1 MPSFPFPL
9 YRGSSGTLRW
19 QSLFG
24 FLRFG
29 LGCLRRLLL
38 LQHLALLF
46 LGGQGLE
53 LEGVDATFA
62 GHFVAEE
69 GVDHSMAGGLHLG
82 LEDVGCDDESG
93 GLDENMRIGRNYN
106 GKISRERGEVRC
118 CGPRGGER
126 KA

>member
-1 MPSFPFPL
+1 MCRIFRSLFI
-9 YRGSSGTLRW
+9 YRRSSGTLRW

-24 FLRFG
+24 VLRFG
-29 LGCLRRLLL
+29 LGCLCRLLL

-53 LEGVDATFA
+53 LEGVDAAFA

-69 GVDHSMAGGLHLG
+69 GVDHSMAGGLHFG

-93 GLDENMRIGRNYN
+93 GLDDKSMRIGSNYN
-106 GKISRERGEVRC
+106 EKISRE
-118 CGPRGGER
+118 GGSE
-126 KA
+126 K